1 MLTLAASAA
10 AAPLARVC
18 YLSFRAKKRGE
29 LSYSVVI
36 LSRVIDCTPR
46 LLPCFSC
53 EKTGEDLVSIVLGNT
68 SPRLVFHEGGLR
80 PT

>member
-1 MLTLAASAA
+1 MLTSAASAA

-36 LSRVIDCTPR
+36 LSRVIDCSAAELASPCARHQRTPAPAPGTDR
-46 LLPCFSC
+46 
-53 EKTGEDLVSIVLGNT
+53 
-68 SPRLVFHEGGLR
+68 LR
-80 PT
+80 PAASVIHALR